1 MGFFIYLLIYAAAFL
16 LAELFKPKP
25 DIENAKP
32 AGLGDFNFPTATEG
46 RVVPLVWG
54 TVEISAPNVIW
65 YGDLRTDRI
74 REKVKTGIFSSK
86 KVTVGY
92 EYFVGMQFGLC
103 RGPMDANDGLLQIK
117 IDDDIVFDNLNASP
131 ITPVSDATLFINQPQ
146 LFGSDSGGIVGN
158 FTVKPGNE
166 TQSRSTYLEGVIV
179 QSPDILPAYR
189 GTHYV
194 VAEQIYIGNQP
205 SLRPFKF
212 TVRRIPDG
220 LGLEGGS
227 PGTNAHIVN
236 LFDANPMNV
245 LFEILTDTDWGLAVN
260 QGDIDVQTFSENA
273 QILFEE
279 GNGFSAVLD
288 NQRKVNQII
297 QEIENQCDGVL
308 IRDTATG
315 QYTFN
320 LIREATIP
328 SPITALPTAD
338 STNTEKVNF
347 SRSTWSETTNQVR
360 VDFND
365 VSQNFKKTFALAQ
378 DMANGIIQNANVSV
392 TQSFMGV
399 KNAALANQL
408 AWRDMRS
415 LATPLAKAT
424 LTVNREFYDIKPG
437 DPFLLT
443 WPPLGITNLLMRV
456 NRLDFGEML
465 NNKITIDAIE
475 DAFTSQAAS
484 FGDPIDS
491 GWTPLEQVVAALS
504 EVDQLIFETPRNL
517 NLQDPEQPL
526 LNPRL
531 TTLARR
537 SGGAGDEYFTL
548 TRETSVASSLQAL
561 AFTENLGA
569 TPNFVVAGTLRNLL
583 PSTSDPGVWPV
594 IGTQDIQV
602 DPISESLA
610 PLIDSS
616 ARTETEINN
625 LITLVYITSNTA
637 PGSPD
642 LDRDRGEFILYTQ
655 AVESIGG
662 SPALTG
668 LQLNDCWRGVMD
680 SAIQSW
686 PVGSRVWFIGF
697 GGAGITS
704 EAFVNLNYADAKLLP
719 STQESGTLP
728 EGSANPT
735 NTIRIDDGFRVN
747 LPLKPNE
754 LSINNQR
761 YIDSS
766 NFAMN
771 SSDLDFTFKA
781 LNWRTVGGVNTVAA
795 LNSDGSTFNPAD
807 TGDGLSFIWELY
819 DEGSPSIGSPSLIG
833 TSETPIDQPNLQ
845 IFGVDMNDIFGMVAD
860 PNGGRL
866 RIEIQA
872 FHRTT
877 SPGLPSREKLIH
889 SFNFVENNPTW
900 FYDPAVNLGRIP
912 YGAVVSPG
920 VVADVPGSP
929 GSPADIPLL
938 RIRFA
943 NGARLSE
950 GPGTGENGKFYLLID
965 DASPSQLIYN
975 AQVNSP
981 ASQNDFPNI
990 DDGNSPSNFKGKTL
1004 NIQHYHNTGRPIFF
1018 HIEDQTTSRILAFGV
1033 LEPQTSTVPESI
1045 NRTT

>member
-1 MGFFIYLLIYAAAFL
+1 MGFFVYLLIYAAAFL

-103 RGPMDANDGLLQIK
+103 RGPMNANDGLLQIK
-117 IDDDIVFDNLNASP
+117 IDEDIVFDGLNVSP
-131 ITPVSDATLFINQPQ
+131 ITPLADGTITVNEPTLFGQ
-146 LFGSDSGGIVGN
+146 DSGGIVGN
-158 FTVKPGNE
+158 FGVKPGTE
-166 TQSRSTYLEGVIV
+166 TQARSTYLEGVITG
-179 QSPDILPAYR
+179 SPDILPAYR

-194 VAEQIYIGNQP
+194 VAEQIYIGNAP

-227 PGTNAHIVN
+227 PGSNTHIVN
-236 LFDANPMNV
+236 SFDANPMNV
-245 LFEILTDTDWGLAVN
+245 LFEILTNTDWGLAIN
-260 QGDIDVQTFSENA
+260 QGDIDVQTFAENA
-273 QILFEE
+273 QILFDE
-279 GNGFSAVLD
+279 GNGFSAILD
-288 NQRKVNQII
+288 NQRKVDQII
-297 QEIENQCDGVL
+297 QEVENQCDGVL
-308 IRDTATG
+308 VRDTATG

-328 SPITALPTAD
+328 SPITALPIAD
-338 STNTEKVNF
+338 STNTQKVAF

-365 VSQNFKKTFALAQ
+365 VAQNFKKTFALAQ

-392 TQSFMGV
+392 TESFMGV

-408 AWRDMRS
+408 AWRDLRA

-456 NRLDFGEML
+456 NRLDFGEL
-465 NNKITIDAIE
+465 LSNKITIDAIE

-491 GWTPLEQVVAALS
+491 GWTPLEQIVAALS
-504 EVDQLIFETPRNL
+504 DVDQLIFETPRNL
-517 NLQDPEQPL
+517 NLQDPDQPL
-526 LNPRL
+526 LAPRI
-531 TTLARR
+531 TTLARL
-537 SGGAGDEYFTL
+537 SGGAGDEYVTL
-548 TRETSVASSLQAL
+548 TRQHASKGTLPAIS
-561 AFTENLGA
+561 FTENLGA
-569 TPNFVVAGTLRNLL
+569 TPNFVVAGVLRNDLE
-583 PSTSDPGVWPV
+583 TSGDPGIFPLL
-594 IGTQDIQV
+594 GQTDIQV

-610 PLIDSS
+610 PLIDDS
-616 ARTETEINN
+616 ARTQTEINN
-625 LITLVYITSNTA
+625 LVTLIYITSNVT

-642 LDRDRGEFILYTQ
+642 FDRDRGEFILYTQ
-655 AVESIGG
+655 AVQSIGG
-662 SPALTG
+662 SPQQTG
-668 LQLNDCWRGVMD
+668 LQLNDCWRGAMD
-680 SAIQSW
+680 SEIQSW
-686 PVGSRVWFIGF
+686 PAGSRVWFIGF
-697 GGAGITS
+697 GGADITS
-704 EAFVNLNYADAKLLP
+704 EAFTNLYYADAKLLP
-719 STQESGTLP
+719 STQDSGTLP

-735 NTIRIDDGFRVN
+735 NTIRIDDGLRLN

-754 LSINNQR
+754 LTINGSR
-761 YIDSS
+761 YADTRPF
-766 NFAMN
+766 NMT

-781 LNWRTVGGVNTVAA
+781 LNWRTVGGIKTLDAE
-795 LNSDGSTFNPAD
+795 NSDGTTFNPAD
-807 TGDGLSFIWELY
+807 EGDGLSFFWELY
-819 DEGSPSIGSPSLIG
+819 DEGSPSIGSPSLIA
-833 TSETPIDQPNLQ
+833 TRETDIDQPNNQ
-845 IFGVDMNDIFGMVAD
+845 VFGIDMNDIFGMIAD

-877 SPGLPSREKLIH
+877 SPGLFSREKLIH
-889 SFNFVENNPTW
+889 SFNWTESIASYY
-900 FYDPAVNLGRIP
+900 YDPAINLGRIP
-912 YGAVVSPG
+912 YGTVVSPG
-920 VVADVPGSP
+920 VIAVKPGSP
-929 GSPADIPLL
+929 GSPAPIPLA

-943 NGARLSE
+943 NGARLDDT
-950 GPGTGENGKFYLLID
+950 GGGENGKFYLLID
-965 DASPSQLIYN
+965 DASPATLVYNSQ
-975 AQVNSP
+975 VDSP
-981 ASQNDFPNI
+981 ADQSDFPNI
-990 DDGNSPSNFKGKTL
+990 DDGNSPSDFAGKTL
-1004 NIQHYHNTGRPIFF
+1004 NILHYHNTGRPIFF
-1018 HIEDQTTSRILAFGV
+1018 HIEDQASAQIIAFGV
-1033 LEPQTSTVPESI
+1033 LEPNTSTVPESI
-1045 NRTT
+1045 NRT